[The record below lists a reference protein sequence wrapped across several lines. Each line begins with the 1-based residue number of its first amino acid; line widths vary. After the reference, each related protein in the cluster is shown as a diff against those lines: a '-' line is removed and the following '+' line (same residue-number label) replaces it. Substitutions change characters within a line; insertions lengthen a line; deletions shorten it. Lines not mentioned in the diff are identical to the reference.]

1 MLTKIY
7 TGLWAIFL
15 LAAAIIFV
23 TGNFTM
29 FVGVVFGFVAFGMVF
44 MGMMGVLPATV
55 VHPAPATAEA
65 KVEEDPVR
73 AGIADRV
80 KTYKESLTPSGI
92 GLQKPR
98 HP

>member
-7 TGLWAIFL
+7 AGLWAIFL
-15 LAAAIIFV
+15 LAAAIIFL

-55 VHPAPATAEA
+55 VHPAPAMAEA
-65 KVEEDPVR
+65 KIEKDPAR
-73 AGIADRV
+73 TGIADRV
-80 KTYKESLTPSGI
+80 KTYKESLTTV

>member
-7 TGLWAIFL
+7 AGLWTIFL
-15 LAAAIIFV
+15 LAAAIVFV
-23 TGNFTM
+23 TGNLTM

-55 VHPAPATAEA
+55 VHPAPIEA
-65 KVEEDPVR
+65 KIETDPAR
-73 AGIADRV
+73 SRIADRV
-80 KTYKESLTPSGI
+80 KSYKESIATSGV